1 MAETRPDGPIAEI
14 DPQELSLESRVR
26 VPGHVVY
33 RAFVNE
39 TVALNLST
47 GTYHGLNPTAGR
59 MLEAVNA
66 ADTLRDAARTL
77 ASDNAWELPTV
88 QSDLTGLC
96 RTLVE
101 SGLLE
106 IVESESS

>member
-1 MAETRPDGPIAEI
+1 MAEARPDPSAI
-14 DPQELSLESRVR
+14 DTDPDELSLESRVR

-39 TVALNLST
+39 TVALNLGT

-59 MLEAVNA
+59 MLEAVSA
-66 ADTLRDAARTL
+66 AGTLREAAKTL
-77 ASDNAWELPTV
+77 ASDNAWDLPTV
-88 QSDLTGLC
+88 QSDLMGLC

-101 SGLLE
+101 KGLLE
-106 IVESESS
+106 IVAPESS